1 MRIAALKDEAGE
13 FEAIRQAIED
23 TGHDCHG
30 LGDEQL
36 LLACLRRNACD
47 LLILDLKLPELDR
60 LRLVKRLR
68 QEFGARLPI
77 LSVAASRHEQD
88 MVDALSAGA
97 DDFMAKPWRTS
108 ELQARVHALLR
119 RSHQHLDESV
129 LNFGPFRFYL
139 ATRTLQVNGRP
150 IVLKSREYDLA
161 LFLFKN
167 IGRLLTREQLMSSVW
182 GSGLE
187 GPTRSLDTHMSRLRT
202 KLGLRPAHGVL
213 LSAAYGHGYR
223 LEFIRSDAFDS
234 QAAVG
239 DMNAGELSDTTQ
251 GAL

>member
-47 LLILDLKLPELDR
+47 LLILDLKLPDLDR

-129 LNFGPFRFYL
+129 LNFGPFRWSDINIPRALRAGAGMITPLALGL
-139 ATRTLQVNGRP
+139 ATGHLEYGIFATLGALPAGFVSFQGASRTRVTAVTFAAFGMAVAGSSSALS
-150 IVLKSREYDLA
+150 ITSRRASFAAGGSSA
-161 LFLFKN
+161 LSA
-167 IGRLLTREQLMSSVW
+167 MSSAV
-182 GSGLE
+182 
-187 GPTRSLDTHMSRLRT
+187 RT
-202 KLGLRPAHGVL
+202 NR
-213 LSAAYGHGYR
+213 
-223 LEFIRSDAFDS
+223 
-234 QAAVG
+234 
-239 DMNAGELSDTTQ
+239 
-251 GAL
+251 